1 MLFCFMKSE
10 TSKLDKRFHLVLLTF
25 DELDAS
31 NLCLK
36 YILWQSLVLGEPTFQ
51 RLGCS
56 ELRYISVSY
65 LLMYQK
71 AL

>member
-10 TSKLDKRFHLVLLTF
+10 TSKLDKRFDLVLLTF

-36 YILWQSLVLGEPTFQ
+36 YILWQSLVLGEPTF
-51 RLGCS
+51 
-56 ELRYISVSY
+56 
-65 LLMYQK
+65 
-71 AL
+71 